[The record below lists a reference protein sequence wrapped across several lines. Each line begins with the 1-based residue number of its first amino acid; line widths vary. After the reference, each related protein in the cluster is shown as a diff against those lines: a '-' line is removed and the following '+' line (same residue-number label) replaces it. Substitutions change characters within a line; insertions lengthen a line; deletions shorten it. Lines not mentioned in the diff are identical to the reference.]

1 MNFGGESSEVPVVLY
16 LQQSLIVFFPFGSPP
31 LTESESV
38 LLTGCWVDAGR
49 KLRLA
54 AYATDLDR
62 FVEIDFEDSER
73 TTPRQVVGGKSGL
86 SAKDHKED
94 PFGCGVFLGRWR
106 PDSQLKPDQRM
117 QVAVKV
123 MRRYDDFNRD
133 GAFHTRNSVFF
144 RFN

>member
-1 MNFGGESSEVPVVLY
+1 

-31 LTESESV
+31 LSVSESA

-54 AYATDLDR
+54 AKATDLDR
-62 FVEIDFEDSER
+62 FVEIDFEDSAR

-86 SAKDHKED
+86 SAAKHRNN
-94 PFGCGVFLGRWR
+94 PFGCGVYLGRWR
-106 PDSQLKPDQRM
+106 PDSQLKPDQRV

-123 MRRYDDFNRD
+123 MQREEGGMENRD
-133 GAFHTRNSVFF
+133 GAFHNRHSVLFSSV
-144 RFN
+144 